1 MIMFTKIVATIFSF
15 FFKLLLGTLAILVI
29 TPLALFAWRAS
40 QPMYSQ
46 EFRAMSFF
54 HLLAERQAAY
64 AELATKYQAS
74 HPNVDVKPGM
84 CFGVEVFVEFAVSLP
99 GSGFYTLAGL
109 YPDLQRYVNPLDVQ
123 RGYIPDNVTYAN
135 FLTTWWDTFELFIW
149 QLIKHAPH
157 GPVAYCRI
165 AVP

>member
-1 MIMFTKIVATIFSF
+1 MFTKIVSTIFSLF
-15 FFKLLLGTLAILVI
+15 SKLLLGTLMIALF
-29 TPLALFAWRAS
+29 TPLAYFAWRAS

-46 EFRAMSFF
+46 EFRAMAYYQ
-54 HLLAERQAAY
+54 LLAERQAAY
-64 AELATKYQAS
+64 AELATTYQES

-109 YPDLQRYVNPLDVQ
+109 YPDLQRHVNPLDVQ

-135 FLTTWWDTFELFIW
+135 FLPTWWDTFELFIW
-149 QLIKHAPH
+149 HLIKHAPH

>member
-1 MIMFTKIVATIFSF
+1 MFIKIVSTIFSVLS
-15 FFKLLLGTLAILVI
+15 KLLLGMLAIVLS
-29 TPLALFAWRAS
+29 TPLAFFAWRAS
-40 QPMYSQ
+40 QPMDRQ
-46 EFRAMSFF
+46 EFRVMAYYQ
-54 HLLAERQAAY
+54 LLAERQADY
-64 AELATKYQAS
+64 AELATAYLAS
-74 HPNVDVKPGM
+74 HPQVDVKDGM
-84 CFGVEVFVEFAVSLP
+84 CFGVELFVELAISLP

-135 FLTTWWDTFELFIW
+135 FLPTWWDTFELFIW
-149 QLIKHAPH
+149 HLIKHAPH